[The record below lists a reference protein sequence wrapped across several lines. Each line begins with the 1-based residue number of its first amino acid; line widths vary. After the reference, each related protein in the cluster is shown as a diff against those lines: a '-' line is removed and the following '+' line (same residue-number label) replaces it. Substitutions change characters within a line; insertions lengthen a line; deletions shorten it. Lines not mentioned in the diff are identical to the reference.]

1 MTPDRFSAQPQ
12 ATRPVDADDSQLS
25 GVSDMFGIGPA
36 PIPPHEPRPNPRH
49 DPLMGTDLDGVTIVR
64 LIAEGGMG
72 RVYEGWQEQ
81 PGRPVAVKV
90 MRAGLPSG
98 SLLKRFEH
106 EARILGRLRH
116 PGIAQIH
123 TVGIH
128 DSAGRQEPYFVM
140 EFIPHAASIV
150 TYAESHQLSVHE
162 RLELFRQVCLAVA
175 HGHQRGV
182 IHRDLKP
189 SNILVDGGGQP
200 KVIDFGIA
208 RSTDA
213 DMALTSLHT
222 DVGQL
227 IGTLQYM
234 SPEQFDA
241 DPDELDVR
249 SDVYAL
255 GVVLYELLTGQ
266 PPYELRQKPV
276 YEAARV
282 VRETTPTP
290 LSTVNRTL
298 RRDVSIIAGKCLEKD
313 RGRRYA
319 SASELGADIGR
330 YLVGEPILAAP
341 PSFFDS
347 LRRLTHRHRA
357 VAAALAGTFIALAL
371 AVAGIS
377 FFYLRAEQQR
387 QRAIVDRNRAVEKE
401 AEAQTQAAEAN
412 RQRLRAEAETA
423 RANERV
429 YVGNLYRASDKV
441 AEHNF
446 DKARSL
452 LKENHALAEGADN
465 PIELRCLEARLD
477 RAYAVL
483 RGHVG
488 GVVSVSF
495 SPDGSHVLTCGVD
508 ATVRTWDA
516 DSGES
521 ISSRAD
527 FPPATPARFLSS
539 QLLFQSWPGLPPAA
553 VTMPR
558 GGPNGKLPVI
568 PVRGFV
574 MRFFNADATRSVT
587 LSADGI
593 VRLWNAKTKE
603 KLASWKPPQ
612 SPGSESP
619 AVTLL
624 AVNGDASRVA
634 AVCRNRRLLLWDPN
648 TGDVTEASGHSDDI
662 RALTFSP
669 DGAILG
675 TGSVDRTARLWDAA
689 TGAPFAVLD
698 GHSNGVST
706 VVFSPDG
713 KRVATAST
721 GSFDST
727 ARLWDVVPG
736 GELHTLAGHSDKLVA
751 IRFTP
756 DGNRVVTASADRTAR
771 IWDVPTAREIA
782 VLAGHAGPLTGLV
795 VSVDGGRIAT
805 SSSDGTARLWDAESG
820 RELFVLKGHEK
831 GVTSLALS
839 PEGSL
844 LMTGSED
851 GSGRIWDTTTG
862 EARVVL
868 QGHTAR
874 ITSVAFSPDGK
885 RCATGS
891 FDKTARIWDTET
903 GGSSDVLQG
912 HSSGITAVSFSPD
925 GSRLATAAN
934 GVWRTKSDTAR
945 LWDAITGAEIA
956 AMPWDGGMVH
966 AIGFSPDGRWLVTAN
981 YSSTVCLWDA
991 ISGKNVRPL
1000 LGHSDSVN
1008 RLAFSPDGRRL
1019 VTGASDHT
1027 VRLWD
1032 VVKGE
1037 ELAVLRGHANHVTAV
1052 AFSPDGTRLATAS
1065 DDHTARIWGLSNAEI
1080 HRARMATAARA
1091 LTRSSLES
1099 ATPAQVPPR

>member
-1 MTPDRFSAQPQ
+1 MKPDRFSSQQQQ
-12 ATRPVDADDSQLS
+12 ATRPVDADSSRLS
-25 GVSDMFGIGPA
+25 GASDVFGIGS
-36 PIPPHEPRPNPRH
+36 PPGAAHDPRP
-49 DPLMGTDLDGVTIVR
+49 DPLMGADLDGVTIVR
-64 LIAEGGMG
+64 LVAEGGMG

-90 MRAGLPSG
+90 MRAGIASG

-128 DSAGRQEPYFVM
+128 DAAGRQEPYFVM

-150 TYAESHQLSVHE
+150 AYAESHQLSAHE

-189 SNILVDGGGQP
+189 SNILVDAGGQP

-266 PPYELRQKPV
+266 PPYELRQKPL

-282 VRETTPTP
+282 VREATPTP
-290 LSTVNRTL
+290 LSAVNRTL

-313 RGRRYA
+313 RIRRYA

-330 YLVGEPILAAP
+330 YLAGEPILAAP
-341 PSFFDS
+341 PSFSDS
-347 LRRLTHRHRA
+347 LRRLAHRHRA
-357 VAAALAGTFIALAL
+357 AVAALAGTFVALAM

-377 FFYLRAEQQR
+377 FFYLRAEQQK
-387 QRAIVDRNRAVEKE
+387 QQAIVDRNRAVEKE

-423 RANERV
+423 RANDRV

-452 LKENHALAEGADN
+452 LQENHALAEGADN
-465 PIELRCLEARLD
+465 PIELRCLESRLD

-483 RGHVG
+483 RGHVD
-488 GVVSVSF
+488 GVGSVSF
-495 SPDGSHVLTCGVD
+495 GADGSQVITRGADSTL
-508 ATVRTWDA
+508 RTWDA
-516 DSGES
+516 DSGKL

-527 FPPATPARFLSS
+527 FPTAMPWGMLLQRP
-539 QLLFQSWPGLPPAA
+539 LFQPWLGLPSTAVQRPRPWSGGRLPVMRIDGVVARAFNGDGTRA
-553 VTMPR
+553 VT
-558 GGPNGKLPVI
+558 
-568 PVRGFV
+568 F
-574 MRFFNADATRSVT
+574 
-587 LSADGI
+587 SADGI
-593 VRLWNAKTKE
+593 VRLWNATTKE
-603 KLASWKPPQ
+603 KLSAWKPP
-612 SPGSESP
+612 GSAGDRSL

-624 AVNGDASRVA
+624 AVNIDASRVA
-634 AVCRNRRLLLWDPN
+634 VVCKNRRLLFWDPLS
-648 TGDVTEASGHSDDI
+648 GDVAEASGHSDDI
-662 RALTFSP
+662 RAMTFSP
-669 DGAILG
+669 DGTLLA

-689 TGAPFAVLD
+689 TGAPFAMLD
-698 GHSNGVST
+698 GHSNGVT
-706 VVFSPDG
+706 AVVFSPDG
-713 KRVATAST
+713 KRVATASG

-727 ARLWDVVPG
+727 ARLWDVVRG
-736 GELHTLAGHSDKLVA
+736 GELHTLAGHSDKVVA
-751 IRFTP
+751 VRFTP
-756 DGNRVVTASADRTAR
+756 DGARVITASADRTAR
-771 IWDVPTAREIA
+771 IWDVPTARAIA
-782 VLAGHAGPLTGLV
+782 VLAGHDGPLTGLG
-795 VSVDGGRIAT
+795 VSADGGRIAT
-805 SSSDGTARLWDAESG
+805 SSTDGTARLWDALSG
-820 RELFVLKGHEK
+820 RELAVLKGHEK
-831 GVTSLALS
+831 GVTALALS
-839 PEGSL
+839 PDGRRL
-844 LMTGSED
+844 VTGSED
-851 GSGRIWDTTTG
+851 RCGRLWDAATG
-862 EARVVL
+862 KTLAVL
-868 QGHTAR
+868 EGHAAG
-874 ITSVAFSPDGK
+874 ITSVTFSPDGK
-885 RCATGS
+885 RCVTGS
-891 FDKTARIWDTET
+891 SDRTARIWDTDT
-903 GGSSDVLQG
+903 GGSIAILQG
-912 HSSGITAVSFSPD
+912 HTTGIAAVSFSPD
-925 GSRLATAAN
+925 GSHLATAAN
-934 GVWRTKSDTAR
+934 GVWQSKSDTAR
-945 LWDAITGAEIA
+945 LWDAATGREIA
-956 AMPWDGGMVH
+956 VMAWDGGTVH
-966 AIGFSPDGRWLVTAN
+966 AIDFSPDSQRLATAN
-981 YSSTVCLWDA
+981 FSSTVCLWDA
-991 ISGKNVRPL
+991 ISGRYAKPL
-1000 LGHSDSVN
+1000 LGHSDSVY
-1008 RLAFSPDGRRL
+1008 RLAFNPDGRRL
-1019 VTGASDHT
+1019 VTGAADHT

-1032 VVKGE
+1032 VAKGE
-1037 ELAVLRGHANHVTAV
+1037 ELAVLRGHTNHVMAV

-1080 HRARMATAARA
+1080 HRARLAADA
-1091 LTRSSLES
+1091 GVLTRASLES
-1099 ATPAQVPPR
+1099 APPAPVPPP

>member
-1 MTPDRFSAQPQ
+1 MTPDRFSLQQQ
-12 ATRPVDADDSQLS
+12 ATRPVDADDSLLS
-25 GVSDMFGIGPA
+25 GASDAFGIGAASA
-36 PIPPHEPRPNPRH
+36 PHRETCQEPRH
-49 DPLMGTDLDGVTIVR
+49 DPLVGANLDGVKIVR

-72 RVYEGWQEQ
+72 RVYEGWQQ
-81 PGRPVAVKV
+81 HPDRPVAVKV
-90 MRAGLPSG
+90 MRSGITSG

-150 TYAESHQLSVHE
+150 AYAESHQLSAHQ
-162 RLELFRQVCLAVA
+162 RLDLFRQVCLAVA

-189 SNILVDGGGQP
+189 SNILVDAGGQP

-282 VRETTPTP
+282 VREATPTP
-290 LSTVNRTL
+290 LSTVNQTL

-313 RGRRYA
+313 RSRRYA

-330 YLVGEPILAAP
+330 YLAGEPILAAP
-341 PSFFDS
+341 PSFSDS
-347 LRRLTHRHRA
+347 LRRLAHRHRA
-357 VAAALAGTFIALAL
+357 AVAALVGTFVALAI

-387 QRAIVDRNRAVEKE
+387 QQAIVDRNRAVENE
-401 AEAQTQAAEAN
+401 AEAQSQAAEAN

-423 RANERV
+423 RANDRV

-483 RGHVG
+483 GGHVG
-488 GVVSVSF
+488 GVGSVSF
-495 SPDGSHVLTCGVD
+495 SRDGSHVITRGAD
-508 ATVRTWDA
+508 STVRTWDA
-516 DSGES
+516 DSGTL
-521 ISSRAD
+521 ISSRGD
-527 FPPATPARFLSS
+527 FATPMPPGILIQRPPFLP
-539 QLLFQSWPGLPPAA
+539 WPGRPPAA
-553 VTMPR
+553 VQRP
-558 GGPNGKLPVI
+558 GGRPGGRLPVMPI
-568 PVRGFV
+568 SGIV
-574 MRFFNADATRSVT
+574 MRSSNADATRSVT
-587 LSADGI
+587 MSADGI
-593 VRLWNAKTKE
+593 VRLWNTQTKE
-603 KLASWKPPQ
+603 KLASWRP
-612 SPGSESP
+612 PGSAGSRSS
-619 AVTLL
+619 AINLL
-624 AVNGDASRVA
+624 AVNVDAGRVA
-634 AVCRNRRLLLWDPN
+634 VVCKDRRLLLWDPRA
-648 TGDVTEASGHSDDI
+648 GDVMEASGHSDDI
-662 RALTFSP
+662 RAIAFSP
-669 DGAILG
+669 DGTLLA

-698 GHSNGVST
+698 GHSNGVSA
-706 VVFSPDG
+706 VAFSPDG
-713 KRVATAST
+713 KRVATASG

-727 ARLWDVVPG
+727 ARLWNVVAG
-736 GELHTLAGHSDKLVA
+736 SELHTLAGHTDKLVA
-751 IRFTP
+751 IRFTS
-756 DGNRVVTASADRTAR
+756 DGGRVVTASADRTAR

-795 VSVDGGRIAT
+795 VSADGGRIAT
-805 SSSDGTARLWDAESG
+805 SSTDGTARLWDAVSA

-839 PEGSL
+839 PDGSL
-844 LMTGSED
+844 LVTGSED
-851 GSGRIWDTTTG
+851 TSGRLWNATTG
-862 EARVVL
+862 GVRAVL
-868 QGHTAR
+868 QGHTGG

-885 RCATGS
+885 RCVTGS
-891 FDKTARIWDTET
+891 SDKTARIWDADT
-903 GGSSDVLQG
+903 GESIAVLQG
-912 HSSGITAVSFSPD
+912 HSTGITGVSFSPD
-925 GSRLATAAN
+925 GSRLVTVAVGQWGAEEPT
-934 GVWRTKSDTAR
+934 SR
-945 LWDAITGAEIA
+945 LWDVATAREIA
-956 AMPWDGGMVH
+956 AMTCNGGTVN
-966 AIGFSPDGRWLVTAN
+966 AVDFSQDGRQLAMT
-981 YSSTVCLWDA
+981 YYGSPVCLWNG
-991 ISGKNVRPL
+991 ITGKEKKGL
-1000 LGHSDSVN
+1000 LGHSDSAYG
-1008 RLAFSPDGRRL
+1008 LAFSPDGRRL
-1019 VTGASDHT
+1019 VTGSADHT
-1027 VRLWD
+1027 VRVWD
-1032 VVKGE
+1032 VARGE
-1037 ELAVLRGHANHVTAV
+1037 ELAVLRGHANHVMAV
-1052 AFSPDGTRLATAS
+1052 TFSPDGTRLATAS

-1080 HRARMATAARA
+1080 HRARMAADASA

-1099 ATPAQVPPR
+1099 ASPVPGPPP